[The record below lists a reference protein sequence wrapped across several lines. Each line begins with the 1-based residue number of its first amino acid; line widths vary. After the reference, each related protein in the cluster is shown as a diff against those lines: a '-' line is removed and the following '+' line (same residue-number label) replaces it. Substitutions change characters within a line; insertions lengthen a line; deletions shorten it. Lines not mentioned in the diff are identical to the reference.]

1 MKKILTAVLLAF
13 SILACKGKEEA
24 KGPKTEGLKGSIVVQ
39 AEDTWQPY
47 YEAAIKRVKE
57 KNPDAD
63 IQLKVIGSF
72 DHLDIIDKTDATN
85 KDVADVFALP
95 LDKMESLNSK
105 SVLASFDAKA
115 LADKIGG
122 FKDFDN
128 GLGGQLKKDG
138 SYVAFPMNIETLAVG
153 LNKKN
158 AAAQGI
164 DVTKDIDLAK
174 LSPDVAMV
182 PVFNAWYA
190 VAITNAFDVEL
201 LGKDGDKFFSDLTKN
216 WDELTPDQ
224 QKMFEGLFNYWK
236 ASHEKKLP
244 MFDEKAVDGYVTDN
258 FNSGKTGSVRIVGP
272 WDANPMSEALG
283 DDFDVIGLN
292 HATWEGKPLKH
303 WKSGWALGINSRD
316 EEDKDKMAL
325 AEAVIAEIMNPKYAG
340 DMYKITGKIMPNV
353 SKEEYEKMDKLSPL
367 DKKVLASIL
376 ESYDVAVSRPLFEEW
391 GQVWDTW
398 KNSII
403 SWEAKKP
410 KTAQDAYKEVQ
421 ASFKALL
428 TNLGQ

>member
-1 MKKILTAVLLAF
+1 MA
-13 SILACKGKEEA
+13 
-24 KGPKTEGLKGSIVVQ
+24 
-39 AEDTWQPY
+39 
-47 YEAAIKRVKE
+47 
-57 KNPDAD
+57 
-63 IQLKVIGSF
+63 
-72 DHLDIIDKTDATN
+72 
-85 KDVADVFALP
+85 
-95 LDKMESLNSK
+95 
-105 SVLASFDAKA
+105 
-115 LADKIGG
+115 
-122 FKDFDN
+122 
-128 GLGGQLKKDG
+128 
-138 SYVAFPMNIETLAVG
+138 
-153 LNKKN
+153 
-158 AAAQGI
+158 
-164 DVTKDIDLAK
+164 
-174 LSPDVAMV
+174 
-182 PVFNAWYA
+182 
-190 VAITNAFDVEL
+190 
-201 LGKDGDKFFSDLTKN
+201 
-216 WDELTPDQ
+216 
-224 QKMFEGLFNYWK
+224 
-236 ASHEKKLP
+236 
-244 MFDEKAVDGYVTDN
+244 
-258 FNSGKTGSVRIVGP
+258 
-272 WDANPMSEALG
+272 EALG

-353 SKEEYEKMDKLSPL
+353 SKDEYEKMDKLSPL